1 MSTPALQLTPEQLEA
16 FGQELDAIR
25 ASVVADLGQRD
36 VDYINRLIRVQRG
49 LEVAGRGLL
58 FAGFLPPAWI
68 GGTAALSLSKILD
81 NMEIG
86 HNVMHGQ
93 YDWTGDERLNGKSF
107 EWDTACP
114 ADQWRHSHNYMH
126 HTHTNIVGKDR
137 DIGYGILR
145 MSEDEPWRPYY
156 LGNPLYAALLATF
169 FQYGVAMHDV
179 EAEQIAAGE
188 SALDEEKREKLQ
200 AVWRKVRGQTLKD
213 YVLFPILSGP
223 SFPFVLAGNATANL
237 TRNLWAFTI
246 IFCGHFPDGT
256 EQFTEEETENETRG
270 EWYYRQMLGSAN
282 LTGGKLFHILAGN
295 LSYQIEHH
303 LFPDLPAHR
312 YGEISEEVR
321 EIRERYGIPYNTGP
335 LYKQFGSV
343 VRKIVKLG
351 LPPLPGLRGSA
362 GLDEP
367 AAPAQPPKP
376 TAAKTSARKLA
387 APKAGPRAL
396 TAANASPS
404 KPAASKTGP
413 RKPVPARKTGPRR
426 LTAPK
431 AGRRKP
437 AAAKT
442 SPSKPAAAAA

>member
-1 MSTPALQLTPEQLEA
+1 MSSPAPPTLTPRQLEA

-25 ASVVADLGQRD
+25 ARVVADLGERD

-93 YDWTGDERLNGKSF
+93 YDWTGDERLNGKTF

-145 MSEDEPWRPYY
+145 MSEDEPWRPYD

-179 EAEQIAAGE
+179 EVEQIAAGE
-188 SALDEEKREKLQ
+188 SALDEEKREKLRG
-200 AVWRKVRGQTLKD
+200 VWAKVRGQTLKD
-213 YVLFPILSGP
+213 YVLFPLLSGP
-223 SFPFVLAGNATANL
+223 SLPFVLAGNATANL

-256 EQFTEEETENETRG
+256 QQFTEEDTENETRG

-312 YGEISEEVR
+312 YGEISDEVR

-343 VRKIVKLG
+343 VRKIVKLA
-351 LPPLPGLRGSA
+351 LPPLPALPGLRRSEPV
-362 GLDEP
+362 LDEP
-367 AAPAQPPKP
+367 AAAPARSQKP
-376 TAAKTSARKLA
+376 APAKTGARKLPAAKTGARKQPT
-387 APKAGPRAL
+387 PKAG
-396 TAANASPS
+396 T
-404 KPAASKTGP
+404 
-413 RKPVPARKTGPRR
+413 RKRV
-426 LTAPK
+426 
-431 AGRRKP
+431 
-437 AAAKT
+437 AAA
-442 SPSKPAAAAA
+442 

>member
-1 MSTPALQLTPEQLEA
+1 MPSTAPTLTPEQLEA

-25 ASVVADLGQRD
+25 ARVVADLGQRD

-58 FAGFLPPAWI
+58 FASFLPPAWV

-114 ADQWRHSHNYMH
+114 AEQWRHSHNYSH

-156 LGNPLYAALLATF
+156 LGNPLYAALLASF
-169 FQYGVAMHDV
+169 FQYGVALHDL
-179 EAEQIAAGE
+179 ETERIATGE
-188 SALDEEKREKLQ
+188 VTLAEKRGMLSDI
-200 AVWRKVRGQTLKD
+200 WRKVKGQTLKD

-223 SFPFVLAGNATANL
+223 SLPFVFAGNATANL

-256 EQFTEEETENETRG
+256 EQFTEEETESETRG
-270 EWYYRQMLGSAN
+270 EWYLRQMLGSAN
-282 LTGGKLFHILAGN
+282 LTGGDLFHILAGN
-295 LSYQIEHH
+295 LSFQIEHH
-303 LFPDLPAHR
+303 LFPDIPAHR
-312 YGEISEEVR
+312 YGEIAEEVQ
-321 EIRERYGIPYNTGP
+321 EICERYELPYNTGP
-335 LYKQFGSV
+335 LHSQFGSV
-343 VRKIVKLG
+343 VRKIFRLA
-351 LPPLPGLRGSA
+351 LPGGS
-362 GLDEP
+362 G
-367 AAPAQPPKP
+367 P
-376 TAAKTSARKLA
+376 TAVAQEAASSPRAVVASANGRTGTAQGRAAALESGTGRAKTTTKGRPRKARGA
-387 APKAGPRAL
+387 A
-396 TAANASPS
+396 
-404 KPAASKTGP
+404 KPA
-413 RKPVPARKTGPRR
+413 R
-426 LTAPK
+426 
-431 AGRRKP
+431 
-437 AAAKT
+437 
-442 SPSKPAAAAA
+442 AAAATRTKAKD

>member
-1 MSTPALQLTPEQLEA
+1 MSTPAPDLTPEQLEA

-25 ASVVADLGQRD
+25 ARVVADLGQRD

-93 YDWTGDERLNGKSF
+93 YDWTGDERLNGKTF

-156 LGNPLYAALLATF
+156 LGNPLYAALLASF
-169 FQYGVAMHDV
+169 FQYGVAMHDL
-179 EAEQIAAGE
+179 EAERIAAGE
-188 SALDEEKREKLQ
+188 SALDEEKRDKLQ
-200 AVWRKVRGQTLKD
+200 AIWRKVRGQTLKD
-213 YVLFPILSGP
+213 YVLFPLLSGP
-223 SFPFVLAGNATANL
+223 SLPFVLAGNATANL

-246 IFCGHFPDGT
+246 IFCGHFPEGT
-256 EQFTEEETENETRG
+256 HEFTEEETEDETRG

-321 EIRERYGIPYNTGP
+321 EIRERYGIPDNTGP

-343 VRKIVKLG
+343 VRKIVKLA
-351 LPPLPGLRGSA
+351 LPPLPGLRHSELV
-362 GLDEP
+362 LDEP
-367 AAPAQPPKP
+367 AAVPARSQKP
-376 TAAKTSARKLA
+376 APAKTGARKLPA
-387 APKAGPRAL
+387 ARTGARKQPAPKAG
-396 TAANASPS
+396 T
-404 KPAASKTGP
+404 
-413 RKPVPARKTGPRR
+413 RKRV
-426 LTAPK
+426 
-431 AGRRKP
+431 
-437 AAAKT
+437 AAA
-442 SPSKPAAAAA
+442 

>member
-1 MSTPALQLTPEQLEA
+1 MPSAAPALSPEQLQA
-16 FGQELDAIR
+16 FGDELDAIR
-25 ASVVADLGQRD
+25 ARVVADLGERD
-36 VDYINRLIRVQRG
+36 VDYITRLIRVQRG
-49 LEVAGRGLL
+49 LEVAGRSLL
-58 FAGFLPPAWI
+58 LAGFLPPAWI

-93 YDWTGDERLNGKSF
+93 YDWTGDERLNGKTF

-188 SALDEEKREKLQ
+188 GALDDEKRDKLQ
-200 AVWRKVRGQTLKD
+200 AIWRKVRGQTLKD
-213 YVLFPILSGP
+213 YVLFPLLSGP
-223 SFPFVLAGNATANL
+223 SLPFVLAGNATANL

-256 EQFTEEETENETRG
+256 EQFTEQETENETRG

-282 LTGGKLFHILAGN
+282 LTGGKLFHILSGN

-335 LYKQFGSV
+335 LHKQFGSV
-343 VRKIVKLG
+343 VRKIVKLA
-351 LPPLPGLRGSA
+351 LPPLPGLRGSEPA
-362 GLDEP
+362 LKEP
-367 AAPAQPPKP
+367 AAPELPPKRAAAKAGSRTLPAPRTGARKP
-376 TAAKTSARKLA
+376 TAAKT
-387 APKAGPRAL
+387 
-396 TAANASPS
+396 
-404 KPAASKTGP
+404 GP
-413 RKPVPARKTGPRR
+413 RKR
-426 LTAPK
+426 
-431 AGRRKP
+431 
-437 AAAKT
+437 AAVA
-442 SPSKPAAAAA
+442 

>member
-1 MSTPALQLTPEQLEA
+1 MTSPTPTLTPEQLEA

-25 ASVVADLGQRD
+25 ARVVADLGERD
-36 VDYINRLIRVQRG
+36 VDYINSLIRVQRG

-58 FAGFLPPAWI
+58 FLGFLPPAWI

-137 DIGYGILR
+137 DVGYGILR

-169 FQYGVAMHDV
+169 FQYGVAMHDL
-179 EAEQIAAGE
+179 ETERIAADE
-188 SALDEEKREKLQ
+188 SALDERRDKLGDI
-200 AVWRKVRGQTLKD
+200 WRKVRGQTLKD
-213 YVLFPILSGP
+213 YVLFPLLSGP
-223 SFPFVLAGNATANL
+223 SFPLTLAGNATANL

-246 IFCGHFPDGT
+246 IFCGHFPEGT
-256 EQFTEEETENETRG
+256 HEFTEEQTANETRG
-270 EWYYRQMLGSAN
+270 QWYYRQLLGSAN

-295 LSYQIEHH
+295 LSFQIEHH

-312 YGEISEEVR
+312 YAEISEQIN

-335 LYKQFGSV
+335 LAKQFGSV
-343 VRKIVKLG
+343 VRKIVKLA
-351 LPPLPGLRGSA
+351 LPPLPGRGGSA
-362 GLDEP
+362 PE
-367 AAPAQPPKP
+367 
-376 TAAKTSARKLA
+376 
-387 APKAGPRAL
+387 
-396 TAANASPS
+396 
-404 KPAASKTGP
+404 KPASAPEPQP
-413 RKPVPARKTGPRR
+413 RE
-426 LTAPK
+426 L
-431 AGRRKP
+431 P
-437 AAAKT
+437 AAA
-442 SPSKPAAAAA
+442 